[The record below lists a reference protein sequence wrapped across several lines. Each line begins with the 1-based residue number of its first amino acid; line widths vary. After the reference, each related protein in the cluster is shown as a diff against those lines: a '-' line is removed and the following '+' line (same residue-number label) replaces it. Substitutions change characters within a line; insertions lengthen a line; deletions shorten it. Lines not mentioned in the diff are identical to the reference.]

1 MTAWQF
7 IYFANP
13 FEDLFDTRSD
23 FYPSCHDIIVFFLP
37 EALRQ
42 IVGHTTAYFGQVE
55 ERGRNP

>member
-1 MTAWQF
+1 MAAWQF
-7 IYFANP
+7 IYFANL

-23 FYPSCHDIIVFFLP
+23 FYPSCHGIIVFLP
-37 EALRQ
+37 ETLRK